1 MDPPRP
7 RVGRE
12 LVRGLTL
19 KTLSEQQAQWS
30 APQIAV
36 HTGLSLE
43 TVLSALRWLRGCGFC
58 ELAVWIGLQSL
69 YEITDSGRDIL
80 AAGAQLALD
89 V

>member
-1 MDPPRP
+1 MDPPP
-7 RVGRE
+7 RV
-12 LVRGLTL
+12 LVRGVVL

-36 HTGLSLE
+36 HTGLALE
-43 TVLSALRWLRGCGFC
+43 RVLVALGWLRERGFS
-58 ELAVWIGLQSL
+58 ELAVWNGLHSL
-69 YEITDSGRDIL
+69 HEITPSGREIL